1 MSLESIEWKKF
12 KITELFKVEKSKA
25 YHKVSLKQGKIPYI
39 TRTSFNNGL
48 EMLVENDNF
57 KLNPKNTISLG
68 AENAD
73 FFYHA
78 LEYITGNNVCCISNP
93 HINRYSGLFV
103 VQALQKSIEGCG
115 FGFANGLTGT
125 RLKNRFVSLPTDPK
139 GNPNWEFME
148 NYMREVER
156 KMLQKALAYYSDKLL
171 EYEGGGGVILLL
183 VKLPLSHKRNEFSLR
198 MAS

>member
-1 MSLESIEWKKF
+1 
-12 KITELFKVEKSKA
+12 
-25 YHKVSLKQGKIPYI
+25 
-39 TRTSFNNGL
+39 
-48 EMLVENDNF
+48 MLVQNDNF

-73 FFYHA
+73 FFYQA

-171 EYEGGGGVILLL
+171 EYEGGGG
-183 VKLPLSHKRNEFSLR
+183 
-198 MAS
+198 